1 MLKDRAI
8 SAGARFSEYQGVEA
22 PAEYSRGAAAE
33 YAAAHASVVLMDR
46 SPLGRIE
53 LSGADRA
60 DFLHRMSTNDMRL
73 VKAGHGAQTVLTTP
87 EAHIVELLTVYPRGE
102 TLLCITD
109 PQNRLKVFD
118 WFRRNIFFR
127 DKVKPR
133 DVSTDTAQL
142 TLFGPRSIELLTA
155 CGLSD
160 PTPFAVYESRAATI
174 SGSEVLLGR
183 VPDLAG
189 GGFDLICSSDSAGP
203 LWDRL
208 MDAGRA
214 IGISPLGTAAFELL
228 RIEAGVP
235 LYGRELSEQVNP
247 LEAGL
252 NHAISFAKG
261 CYTGQ
266 EVIARLDTYQRLK
279 QRLARFTLPRL
290 PSDGPPIPLL
300 AESGEVGSL
309 TSVVQLPAGN
319 VLGLGYVR
327 AKAFAEGATFKL
339 GTNSDAAGA
348 TIISAVSTPAQAT
361 R

>member
-1 MLKDRAI
+1 MLKDSA
-8 SAGARFSEYQGVEA
+8 SLAGARFSVYQGVEA
-22 PAEYSRGAAAE
+22 PAEYSGGAAAE
-33 YAAAHASVVLMDR
+33 YSTAHSSVVLMDR

-60 DFLHRMSTNDMRL
+60 DFLQRMSTNDMRQ
-73 VKAGHGAQTVLTTP
+73 VKGGKGVQTVLTTP
-87 EAHIVELLTVYPRGE
+87 EAHVVELLTVYPRGE

-109 PQNRLKVFD
+109 PQNRSKVFD

-160 PTPFAVYESRAATI
+160 ASPFAAYESKAATI
-174 SGSEVLLGR
+174 GDIDVLLGR
-183 VPDLAG
+183 VPDVAG
-189 GGFDLICSSDSAGP
+189 GGFDIIGASDNAGL
-203 LWDRL
+203 LWYKL
-208 MDAGRA
+208 MEAGKSM
-214 IGISPLGTAAFELL
+214 GISPLGTVAFEML

-235 LYGRELSEQVNP
+235 LYSRELSEQFNP

-279 QRLARFTLPRL
+279 QRLARFALSSLPKEV
-290 PSDGPPIPLL
+290 GPIPLL
-300 AESGEVGSL
+300 GESGEAGSL
-309 TSVVQLPAGN
+309 TSFVQLPTGT

-327 AKAFAEGATFKL
+327 AKAFAEGATFRL
-339 GTNSDAAGA
+339 GTNSDAAEA
-348 TIISAVSTPAQAT
+348 TVISAVSTPAQGT

>member
-8 SAGARFSEYQGVEA
+8 SAGARFAEYQGVET
-22 PAEYSRGAAAE
+22 PAEYSRGASAE
-33 YAAAHASVVLMDR
+33 YTTAHESVVLMDR

-73 VKAGHGAQTVLTTP
+73 VKAGQGVQTVLTTP
-87 EAHIVELLTVYPRGE
+87 EAHIVELLTVYPSGE

-109 PQNRLKVFD
+109 PKNRSKVFD

-133 DVSTDTAQL
+133 DVSMDTAQL
-142 TLFGPRSIELLTA
+142 TLFGPRSSELLTA
-155 CGLSD
+155 CGLSE
-160 PTPFAVYESRAATI
+160 PSPFATYEARAATM
-174 SGSEVLLGR
+174 GGMDVLLGR
-183 VPDLAG
+183 VPDVAG
-189 GGFDLICSSDSAGP
+189 GGFDLICASDSAGL

-208 MDAGRA
+208 MDAGRSM
-214 IGISPLGTAAFELL
+214 GISPLGTIAFEML

-235 LYGRELSEQVNP
+235 LYGRELSEQYNP

-279 QRLARFTLPRL
+279 QRLARFALSSL
-290 PSDGPPIPLL
+290 PSAEPPIALL
-300 AESGEVGSL
+300 AESGDVGSL
-309 TSVVQLPAGN
+309 TSLVQLPAGH

-327 AKAFAEGATFKL
+327 AKAFAEGAVFKL
-339 GTNSDAAGA
+339 GTNSDATEA
-348 TIISAVSTPAQAT
+348 TVISAVSIPAQGT
-361 R
+361 